1 MVKFDHT
8 EVSLRRMNRWK
19 EQAMKYASTEKNGAA
34 RDEALKRRNGT
45 KREVLRLK
53 PMPNEQ
59 AENPIEPR
67 DKKTS
72 E

>member
-1 MVKFDHT
+1 LLQKG
-8 EVSLRRMNRWK
+8 
-19 EQAMKYASTEKNGAA
+19 ASHEIRQHRKNGAA

-59 AENPIEPR
+59 AENPVEPK
-67 DKKTS
+67 DEKTS